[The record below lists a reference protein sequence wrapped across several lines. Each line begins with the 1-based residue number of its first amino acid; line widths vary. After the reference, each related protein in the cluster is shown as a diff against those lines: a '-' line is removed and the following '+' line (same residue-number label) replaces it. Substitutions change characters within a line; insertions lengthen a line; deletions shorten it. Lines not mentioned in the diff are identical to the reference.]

1 MIKVNI
7 VGDFFSP
14 SLSGLR
20 FGDELQ
26 KQLDDADFNVVN
38 FEGPV
43 HISSSDP
50 MKKSGPNISQ
60 DIKSID
66 FLKSNNFNISFLA
79 DIHKT

>member
-14 SLSGLR
+14 SLLGLR

-38 FEGPV
+38 FEGP
-43 HISSSDP
+43 P
-50 MKKSGPNISQ
+50 KS
-60 DIKSID
+60 
-66 FLKSNNFNISFLA
+66 
-79 DIHKT
+79 